1 MTQPANRGKKTATAW
16 KAGWS
21 TDTGLQ
27 RASNEDRIFADPAGG
42 TFLVVDG
49 LGGHA
54 AGEQAAEAAVQAIS
68 EHLDSTEGPPE
79 KRIREAISEAN
90 NRIFLLAQTNPDWQ
104 GMACVLTLALV
115 SEDAVTVGHVGDSR
129 MYLMWNGN
137 LRKLTSDHSP
147 VGEREDRGELTESE
161 AMMHPRRNE
170 VFRDV
175 GTRPR
180 SADDADFIEVRTFPF
195 HPSAA
200 LLLCS
205 DGLSDVMTSAE
216 IASILEL
223 YEDDAEAIAQQ
234 LVAAANEHGGTD
246 NISVIFIAGE
256 DFVGMHS
263 TAMAESRM
271 RHSITRTR
279 RKRIHWRR
287 HLQKA
292 LWLVIG
298 MAIGM
303 GIWAACDR
311 FLWRITG
318 Q

>member
-1 MTQPANRGKKTATAW
+1 MKNATAW

-21 TDTGLQ
+21 SDPGLQ
-27 RASNEDRIFADPAGG
+27 RARNEDRIFADPAAGI
-42 TFLVVDG
+42 FLVVDG

-54 AGEQAAEAAVQAIS
+54 AGEHAAEAAAGAIA
-68 EHLDSTEGPPE
+68 EHLSGTEGSPE
-79 KRIREAISEAN
+79 RRIRDAIAAAN
-90 NRIFLLAQTNPDWQ
+90 NGIFQLAQTNPEWE

-115 SEDAVTVGHVGDSR
+115 TEDSVTVGHVGDSR

-161 AMMHPRRNE
+161 AMLHPRRNE

-175 GTRPR
+175 GTRRR
-180 SADDADFIEVRTFPF
+180 SAGDAEFIDVRTFPF

-216 IASILEL
+216 IAETLEF
-223 YEDDAEAIAQQ
+223 YDDDPNEIAEL
-234 LVAAANEHGGTD
+234 LVAAANEHGGID
-246 NISVIFIAGE
+246 NVSVIFIAGE
-256 DFVGMHS
+256 DFIGLRS
-263 TAMAESRM
+263 PAMADSRA
-271 RHSITRTR
+271 RHNITRTR
-279 RKRIHWRR
+279 RARAKWRR
-287 HLQKA
+287 HLTRL
-292 LWLVIG
+292 LWLTIGIVLG
-298 MAIGM
+298 MA
-303 GIWAACDR
+303 IWAACEKY
-311 FLWRITG
+311 LWRIVS

>member
-1 MTQPANRGKKTATAW
+1 MTQMKNATAW

-21 TDTGLQ
+21 SDTGLQ
-27 RASNEDRIFADPAGG
+27 RARNEDRIFADAAAGI
-42 TFLVVDG
+42 FLVVDG

-54 AGEQAAEAAVQAIS
+54 AGEHAAEAAVTAIG
-68 EHLDSTEGPPE
+68 EHLDASEGPPE
-79 KRIREAISEAN
+79 KRVRDAIAAAN
-90 NRIFLLAQTNPDWQ
+90 NSIYQLAETNPDWA

-115 SEDAVTVGHVGDSR
+115 TEDSVTVGHVGDSR

-147 VGEREDRGELTESE
+147 IGEREDRGELTESE
-161 AMMHPRRNE
+161 AMGHPRRNE

-180 SADDADFIEVRTFPF
+180 CADDAEFIEVRTFPF

-216 IASILEL
+216 IADVLEL
-223 YEDDAEAIAQQ
+223 YDEDPNEIAEA
-234 LVAAANEHGGTD
+234 LVAAANEHGGID
-246 NISVIFIAGE
+246 NVSVIFIAGE
-256 DFVGMHS
+256 DFIGMRS
-263 TAMAESRM
+263 PAMTDSRA
-271 RHSITRTR
+271 RHNITRTR
-279 RKRIHWRR
+279 RGRAKWRR
-287 HLQKA
+287 HLTKL
-292 LWLVIG
+292 LWLTIG
-298 MAIGM
+298 IVLGM
-303 GIWAACDR
+303 GIWAACEKY
-311 FLWRITG
+311 LWRIVP